1 LAGTELVGLAAA
13 ETDNPRKTIPQAAKQ
28 VFWRII
34 LFYITSIFIVG
45 CIVPYTHPQLLS
57 SEHSADMRA
66 SPFVIAIQEAGIKGL
81 PSVINAVILIA
92 ALSVGNSSTYASSR
106 TIQALGDVRQAPK
119 IFGYVDM
126 WGRPLA
132 GQILALMCGTLAYF
146 SCLPGGASQMFDWLL
161 QISALSSFFTWGS
174 ICLAHIRFRAA
185 MKKQAESI
193 DLLPFRAC
201 FGIYGSYLALTINF
215 LCIVVQV
222 YLGFSPI
229 RGSLTVEGCLMD
241 VIAVPVIIGFYV
253 VRRVCKRK
261 DGWVRLEDMD
271 LISGRKDNLVLAH
284 AEDVAQRATWGCG
297 RTVFHWF
304 C

>member
-1 LAGTELVGLAAA
+1 MAGTELVGLAAA
-13 ETDNPRKTIPQAAKQ
+13 ETDNPRKTIPKAAKQ

-57 SEHSADMRA
+57 SEHSADVRA
-66 SPFVIAIQEAGIKGL
+66 SPFVIAIREAGIKGL

-106 TIQALGDVRQAPK
+106 TVQALGDARQAPK
-119 IFGYVDM
+119 IFRYVDM
-126 WGRPLA
+126 WGRPLS
-132 GQILALMCGTLAYF
+132 GQILALACGILAYF
-146 SCLPGGASQMFDWLL
+146 ACLPGGASQMFDWLL

-185 MKKQAESI
+185 MKKQAQSI
-193 DLLPFRAC
+193 DLLPFQAC
-201 FGIYGSYLALTINF
+201 FGIYGSYLALIINI
-215 LCIVVQV
+215 LCVLAQV

-229 RGSLTVEGCLMD
+229 GGSLTPEACLMD

-261 DGWVRLEDMD
+261 EGWVRLEDVD
-271 LISGRKDNLVLAH
+271 LVTGRKDNLVLAH
-284 AEDVAQRATWGCG
+284 AEDAAERATWGCG
-297 RTVFHWF
+297 RTAFHWI